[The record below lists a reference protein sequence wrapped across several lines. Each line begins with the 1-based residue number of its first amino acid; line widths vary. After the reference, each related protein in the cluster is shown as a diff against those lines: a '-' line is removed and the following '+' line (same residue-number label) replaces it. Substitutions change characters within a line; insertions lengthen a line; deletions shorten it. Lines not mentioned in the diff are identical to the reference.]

1 MPELPE
7 VETTVRYLKDKIIGQ
22 KIVGLDFDTPNLI
35 KKPSPE
41 ELKRQIVGKKIT
53 KIERKGKNILIY
65 LNQDYLLLI
74 HQKLTG
80 HLLYGK
86 WQKEKGKW
94 LPQEKNSPLFLDRQ
108 NRFIHFLLFLAN
120 GKMLA
125 LSDLRKFAKI
135 IFAKKEEVLNS
146 DDLKTLGPEPLSKE
160 FTLTYF
166 QKICQKSNKPIKTLL
181 MDQKLISGI
190 GNIYSDEILWQAK
203 ISPLRKANSLKEK
216 EIKVIYQKIK
226 VVLKEAIKLQ
236 GTSIVDYRKPDGA
249 KGKMDKFLKVYRK
262 EGQKC
267 PRCQGIIKRVIING
281 RSAHFC
287 PKCQK

>member
-22 KIVGLDFDTPNLI
+22 KIIGLDFDTPNLI

-53 KIERKGKNILIY
+53 KIERRGKNILIY

-135 IFAKKEEVLNS
+135 IFAKKEEILNS

-181 MDQKLISGI
+181 MDQNLISGI
-190 GNIYSDEILWQAK
+190 GNVYSDEILWQAK

-226 VVLKEAIKLQ
+226 AVLKEAIKLQ

-267 PRCQGIIKRVIING
+267 PRCQGIIKRVVING

>member
-94 LPQEKNSPLFLDRQ
+94 LPQEKNSPLFLDQQ

-226 VVLKEAIKLQ
+226 AVLKEAIKLQ
-236 GTSIVDYRKPDGA
+236 GTSIVDYRKPNGA
-249 KGKMDKFLKVYRK
+249 KGEMDKFLKVYRK

-267 PRCQGIIKRVIING
+267 PRCQGIIKRVVING

>member
-1 MPELPE
+1 
-7 VETTVRYLKDKIIGQ
+7 
-22 KIVGLDFDTPNLI
+22 
-35 KKPSPE
+35 
-41 ELKRQIVGKKIT
+41 
-53 KIERKGKNILIY
+53 
-65 LNQDYLLLI
+65 
-74 HQKLTG
+74 
-80 HLLYGK
+80 
-86 WQKEKGKW
+86 
-94 LPQEKNSPLFLDRQ
+94 
-108 NRFIHFLLFLAN
+108 
-120 GKMLA
+120 
-125 LSDLRKFAKI
+125 
-135 IFAKKEEVLNS
+135 
-146 DDLKTLGPEPLSKE
+146 
-160 FTLTYF
+160 
-166 QKICQKSNKPIKTLL
+166 

-267 PRCQGIIKRVIING
+267 PRCQGIIKRVVING

>member
-94 LPQEKNSPLFLDRQ
+94 LPQEKNSPLFLDQQ

-226 VVLKEAIKLQ
+226 AVLKEAIKLQ

-267 PRCQGIIKRVIING
+267 PRCQGIIKRVVING

>member
-267 PRCQGIIKRVIING
+267 PRCQGIIKRVVING

>member
-146 DDLKTLGPEPLSKE
+146 NDLKTLGPEPLSKE

-166 QKICQKSNKPIKTLL
+166 QKICRKSNKPIKTLL